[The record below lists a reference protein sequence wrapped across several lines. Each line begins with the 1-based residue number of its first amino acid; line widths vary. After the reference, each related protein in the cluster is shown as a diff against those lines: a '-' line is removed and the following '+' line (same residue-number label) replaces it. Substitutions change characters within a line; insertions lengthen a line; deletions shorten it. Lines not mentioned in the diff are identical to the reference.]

1 MSKQKMMT
9 LTTLAAL
16 CVLASMTMHAKG
28 AGMQGLDGQDGKESQ
43 EAQAGQQG
51 MVVVR
56 DAVTGKMRAPT
67 PEELRTLR
75 AKAPP
80 SGAALTGAPQP
91 PRLLSRRD
99 GARGVR
105 LGEKSMVYD
114 VVTRGEDGKLSSQCV
129 QGEAAARD
137 AMEHPA
143 SAFHKEHNHEAR

>member
-9 LTTLAAL
+9 LSALAAL
-16 CVLASMTMHAKG
+16 CVLASMTMHAK
-28 AGMQGLDGQDGKESQ
+28 AADQDSQ
-43 EAQAGQQG
+43 KAKDRQEG

-56 DAVTGKMRAPT
+56 DAQTGKMRAPT
-67 PEELRTLR
+67 PEELRALR

-80 SGAALTGAPQP
+80 SSAAVIGT
-91 PRLLSRRD
+91 PRTQQQLSRRD
-99 GARGVR
+99 GSRGVR
-105 LGEKSMVYD
+105 LGEKSLVYD

-143 SAFHKEHNHEAR
+143 NAQHKEHNHEAR